1 MMFNCRRF
9 WQLNFVSPVFGRYS
23 APSRKRFGEE
33 TEFGDTKR
41 NCPNRRAI
49 TNHVPEFLRFH
60 SLDRMEW
67 RDHLHRNALNREGMR
82 MNQPLDRGASRLT
95 RYTEGLVP
103 LISFLLVFI
112 PVVYMQRNSLFS
124 PRYYNTL
131 NLLLSLAVPV
141 ALATLG
147 QMLAMS
153 IGEIDFSMETLVSL
167 VTCIMG
173 TVMAGNPG
181 LGFLMLAGIVVVYMA
196 IGAFVHLKRLP
207 SIIITIGMSF
217 IWTGIA
223 VTLQPT
229 PGGSIP
235 KAVVSAMR
243 YRPPFLPLAIILA
256 VALTFVGHCLMFKT
270 NFGILARGVGD
281 NVKSIQQAGHSA
293 LRVRILVFGLVAVFG
308 ILAGTALAGLTTSS
322 DANLA
327 KNYTLLAVA
336 SVILGGGSFAGG
348 KVSAVGAVFGA
359 FTMHLVNSLLVSLKI
374 STDWQAGSQGI
385 IILLAL
391 YFGGFFK
398 RTGKVRY
405 I

>member
-1 MMFNCRRF
+1 
-9 WQLNFVSPVFGRYS
+9 
-23 APSRKRFGEE
+23 
-33 TEFGDTKR
+33 
-41 NCPNRRAI
+41 
-49 TNHVPEFLRFH
+49 
-60 SLDRMEW
+60 
-67 RDHLHRNALNREGMR
+67 
-82 MNQPLDRGASRLT
+82 MNQPLDRGASRLA

-103 LISFLLVFI
+103 VLSFLLVFI
-112 PVVYMQRNSLFS
+112 PVAYLHRNALFS
-124 PRYYNTL
+124 PRYYNSL
-131 NLLLSLAVPV
+131 YLLMSLAVPV

-173 TVMAGNPG
+173 AVMSKNPA
-181 LGFLMLAGIVVVYMA
+181 LAILMLGGIVAVYMA

-229 PGGSIP
+229 PGSNIP
-235 KAVVSAMR
+235 SWISSVMR
-243 YRPPFLPLAIILA
+243 YRPPYLPQAIILA
-256 VALTFVGHCLMFKT
+256 VILALVGHCLMFKT

-293 LRVRILVFGLVAVFG
+293 LRVRMLVFGLVAVFG

-374 STDWQAGSQGI
+374 STDWQAGSQGV

-391 YFGGFFK
+391 YLGGFFK
-398 RTGKVRY
+398 RSGKVRY

>member
-1 MMFNCRRF
+1 MKQPQEIGFA
-9 WQLNFVSPVFGRYS
+9 RY
-23 APSRKRFGEE
+23 A
-33 TEFGDTKR
+33 
-41 NCPNRRAI
+41 
-49 TNHVPEFLRFH
+49 
-60 SLDRMEW
+60 
-67 RDHLHRNALNREGMR
+67 
-82 MNQPLDRGASRLT
+82 

-103 LISFLLVFI
+103 VISLLAVFLPIVWMRPDIL
-112 PVVYMQRNSLFS
+112 SAG
-124 PRYYNTL
+124 RYYNML
-131 NLLLSLAVPV
+131 NLLLSLAIPV

-173 TVMAGNPG
+173 AVMFDRPA
-181 LGFLMLAGIVVVYMA
+181 LACVMLAGIVVVYMA
-196 IGAFVHLKRLP
+196 IGAFIHLKKLP

-229 PGGSIP
+229 PGGHIP
-235 KAVVSAMR
+235 PIIVSVMK
-243 YRPPFLPLAIILA
+243 YRPPYLPLAIIVAVLLA
-256 VALTFVGHCLMFKT
+256 LAGHFLMFKT
-270 NFGILARGVGD
+270 SFGILARGVGD

-293 LRVRILVFGLVAVFG
+293 LKIRIMVFGLVAVFG
-308 ILAGTALAGLTTSS
+308 ILAGVALAGLTTAA

-327 KNYTLLAVA
+327 KNYTLLSVA
-336 SVILGGGSFAGG
+336 SVILGGGAFSGG
-348 KVSAVGAVFGA
+348 KVSAVGAIFGA
-359 FTMHLVNSLLVSLKI
+359 FAMHLVNSLLVFMKI
-374 STDWQAGSQGI
+374 STDWQAGAQGV
-385 IILLAL
+385 IILSAL